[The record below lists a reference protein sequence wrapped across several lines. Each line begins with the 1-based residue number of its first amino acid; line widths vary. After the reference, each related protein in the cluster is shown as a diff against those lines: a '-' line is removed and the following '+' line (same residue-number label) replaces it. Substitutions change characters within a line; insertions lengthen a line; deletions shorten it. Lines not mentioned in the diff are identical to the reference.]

1 MMFPGAFVFVVLG
14 MLGEVVYDEVDKG
27 QAPSLRGCLIFIK
40 CIKALLAAPT
50 AFGTFLVAGRFSF
63 SDEIAIFAWPF

>member
-1 MMFPGAFVFVVLG
+1 LTIIKNFSSAGVPVVAL
-14 MLGEVVYDEVDKG
+14 
-27 QAPSLRGCLIFIK
+27 PSLRGCLIFIK

-50 AFGTFLVAGRFSF
+50 AFGTFLVAVRFSF